1 MLSEQAL
8 AQPDALRVTST
19 SSSLLMKS
27 VIAQTELDGGVSFMA
42 KSDVEERT
50 LVCFFSLHVYRQVIA
65 PGCWPTIIPS
75 YTCVPGSMKV
85 VPLLWAL
92 LSRR

>member
-27 VIAQTELDGGVSFMA
+27 VIAQTELDGRGELYGEVG
-42 KSDVEERT
+42 R
-50 LVCFFSLHVYRQVIA
+50 
-65 PGCWPTIIPS
+65 
-75 YTCVPGSMKV
+75 
-85 VPLLWAL
+85 
-92 LSRR
+92 